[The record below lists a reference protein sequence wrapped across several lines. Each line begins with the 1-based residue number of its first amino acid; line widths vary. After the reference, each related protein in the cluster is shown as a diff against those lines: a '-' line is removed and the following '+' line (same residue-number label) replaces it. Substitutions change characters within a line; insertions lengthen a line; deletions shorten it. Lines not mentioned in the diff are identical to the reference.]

1 MSNPNLPSI
10 ADIRASTIILSPPDA
25 STRVVRVHDRFA
37 VKYGRTVSRLEAE
50 NLEFLSQSSDIP
62 IPKYHGTLVE
72 PGTGIIFIVT
82 EYIDG
87 QLLKD
92 AWPSLS
98 ASEKQDVENQ
108 LRHFLQQLRQL
119 GDPGYLGSV
128 GRGRLADGVFWQPPA
143 EVKQAVSGPFADEAE
158 LNDGIMLRLAESEPE
173 SHLTLLR
180 ALISE
185 TLHGH
190 KTVFTHGDLQ
200 PKNILVQRILVAA
213 NDPFKIQIM
222 VIDWETAGWYPSYWE
237 YTTACQVNPQNSFW
251 INEIDKFIS
260 PMPEELSMER
270 TRQKYFGDI

>member
-222 VIDWETAGWYPSYWE
+222 VIDWETAGWYPEYWE
-237 YTTACQVNPQNSFW
+237 FCSAVIGGQHRPDWLGIAQRL
-251 INEIDKFIS
+251 
-260 PMPEELSMER
+260 MPLYAKEYLML
-270 TRQKYFGDI
+270 QKIRSILFF